1 VRVDPSF
8 VALESADVTAALREV
23 RTCRVCGEER
33 PIPDFQDVKRRDGRI
48 MRRTM
53 CRHCRKEDSL
63 ERIRSRREH
72 ADAVKVEAGCAD
84 CEPGTSWPAVALDFD
99 HRPGLPKLGTVA
111 SLITKGTWQD
121 FVAEIAKCEV
131 VCANHHRIRTATRH
145 LEAPRSAA
153 RPRRHRR
160 GLAQ

>member
-1 VRVDPSF
+1 
-8 VALESADVTAALREV
+8 VTTTRREV
-23 RTCRVCGEER
+23 RLCRICGLER
-33 PIPDFQDVKRRDGRI
+33 PIPDFQDVLRSNGRV

-53 CRHCRKEDSL
+53 CRECRMVVAN
-63 ERIRSRREH
+63 ERNRPRREY
-72 ADAVKVEAGCAD
+72 ADTVKLEFGCAD
-84 CEPGTSWPAVALDFD
+84 CPPGTAWPAVALDFD

-111 SLITKGTWQD
+111 ALITKGTWDD

-145 LEAPRSAA
+145 LEDPRSAA